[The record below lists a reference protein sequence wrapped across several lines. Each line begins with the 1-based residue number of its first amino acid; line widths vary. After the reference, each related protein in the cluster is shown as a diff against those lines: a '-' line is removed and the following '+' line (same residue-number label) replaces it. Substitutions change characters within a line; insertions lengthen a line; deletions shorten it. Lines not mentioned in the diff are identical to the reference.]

1 MDAWSVSHSWRCL
14 VRVYCTYCN
23 LSYQDGIIYIS
34 EYIHGECM
42 MLLSNV
48 PLSVS
53 GCLWVPQRRIHHFQ
67 QSSTSVLHVHT
78 QIYPALTGHSS
89 YRHSARQENYQ
100 KSEKNIPFAITLY
113 ISSVALL
120 LFKHVVENIYFCSS
134 SALED
139 HFKIILL
146 MSSFHSVGL
155 KTLDLKLFSLN
166 ESWASGIISLIQ
178 TCTSLQE
185 LRYEDLYKQ
194 MITDRT

>member
-120 LFKHVVENIYFCSS
+120 LFKHVVEKYIFLQLFSS
-134 SALED
+134 WGSFQDNFAYVFISLCGFEDIGSEVVQSEWELGFWD
-139 HFKIILL
+139 HFP
-146 MSSFHSVGL
+146 HP
-155 KTLDLKLFSLN
+155 DLHQSTGAQVRGFV
-166 ESWASGIISLIQ
+166 
-178 TCTSLQE
+178 
-185 LRYEDLYKQ
+185 
-194 MITDRT
+194 